1 MSIKTPKDVA
11 LRTALLITLVVV
23 ALTSIALFWMVSYVN
38 PLVLIAIAVPT
49 FASAYLINYFS
60 VEKFIYQKVK
70 LIYKTIH
77 RFKSQDSKREVKM
90 NEDVLEEVNLDVL
103 DWAEGKI
110 AEITELKET
119 DSFRKDFI
127 GNLAHE
133 LKTPV
138 FNIQGYILTLLEGAL
153 EDPENNRKFL
163 KKAAKSVDRIASLIE
178 DMDII
183 TKIEGGKY
191 NLKKSKFDVVELARE
206 VIESVERKAKNA
218 DIKLLLKNSNE
229 KGIMV
234 KADRSQIEQVFTNL
248 MVNSI
253 KYGKSDGK
261 TIFSFYD
268 MDDTIL
274 VELADD
280 GIGIS
285 EEDLPRIFE
294 RFYRVDKSRNR
305 HAGGSGLGLAIVK
318 HIIDAHNQT
327 INVRSTADVGSTF
340 SFTLE
345 KA

>member
-11 LRTALLITLVVV
+11 LRTALLITLVVMMLCSA
-23 ALTSIALFWMVSYVN
+23 ALYWTSSSID
-38 PLVLIAIAVPT
+38 PLVIIAIAIPT

-77 RFKSQDSKREVKM
+77 RFKSKDSKREIKM
-90 NEDVLEEVNLDVL
+90 NEDVLEEVNHDVL

-191 NLKKSKFDVVELARE
+191 NMEKSKFDVVELTKE

-234 KADRSQIEQVFTNL
+234 KADRSQIEQVLTNL
-248 MVNSI
+248 VVNSI
-253 KYGKSDGK
+253 KYGKGDGK

-274 VELADD
+274 VELADN

-285 EEDLPRIFE
+285 EGDLPRIFE

-318 HIIDAHNQT
+318 HIIDAHHQA

>member
-1 MSIKTPKDVA
+1 MSVKTPKDVA
-11 LRTALLITLVVV
+11 IRTALLITLVVLVATSV
-23 ALTSIALFWMVSYVN
+23 ALLILGGEIEIWALAIIAL
-38 PLVLIAIAVPT
+38 PT
-49 FASAYLINYFS
+49 FASSYLINYLS

-90 NEDVLEEVNLDVL
+90 NEDVLEEVNSDVL

-191 NLKKSKFDVVELARE
+191 TMEKSKFDVVELAKE

-218 DIKLLLKNSNE
+218 DIKLILKNANE

-234 KADRSQIEQVFTNL
+234 KADRSQIEQVLTNL
-248 MVNSI
+248 VVNSI
-253 KYGKSDGK
+253 KYGKNDGK
-261 TIFSFYD
+261 SIFSFYD

-274 VELADD
+274 VELADN

-285 EEDLPRIFE
+285 EDDLPRIFE

-327 INVRSTADVGSTF
+327 INVRSTSDLGSTF

-345 KA
+345 KS

>member
-11 LRTALLITLVVV
+11 LRTSLLITLVVL
-23 ALTSIALFWMVSYVN
+23 ALTSIALFWTSSSVN
-38 PLVLIAIAVPT
+38 PLVLAAIAVPT

-77 RFKSQDSKREVKM
+77 RFKSQDSKREIKM

-191 NLKKSKFDVVELARE
+191 NLEKSKFDVVELAKE

-218 DIKLLLKNSNE
+218 DIKLFLKNVNE

-234 KADRSQIEQVFTNL
+234 KADRSQIEQVLTNL
-248 MVNSI
+248 LVNSI

-274 VELADD
+274 VELADN

-285 EEDLPRIFE
+285 EGDLPRIFE

-305 HAGGSGLGLAIVK
+305 HAGGSGLGLSIVK

>member
-11 LRTALLITLVVV
+11 LRTALLITLIVLVTS
-23 ALTSIALFWMVSYVN
+23 ASALYYLTSSLDILALVTISTS
-38 PLVLIAIAVPT
+38 T
-49 FASAYLINYFS
+49 FASAYLINYLS

-90 NEDVLEEVNLDVL
+90 NEDVLEEVNSDVL
-103 DWAEGKI
+103 DWAEDKI

-163 KKAAKSVDRIASLIE
+163 KKAAKSVDRIAALIE

-191 NLKKSKFDVVELARE
+191 NLEQSKFDVVDLARE
-206 VIESVERKAKNA
+206 VIDAVDRKAKNA

-234 KADRSQIEQVFTNL
+234 KADRSQIEQVLTNL
-248 MVNSI
+248 VVNSI
-253 KYGKSDGK
+253 KYGKTEGK

-274 VELADD
+274 VEVADN

-318 HIIDAHNQT
+318 HIVDAHNQT